1 MTTHQ
6 IECFCALAKHH
17 NFTKAA
23 ESMYLSQPAFSR
35 VISALEAELGC
46 ALFVRDKSNPRL
58 TEKGESILP
67 HMKQMQE
74 HYARTCSLAKLGAD
88 DQQEVEKGGTIVF
101 GVFRFGMLNFL
112 PKMTAAYKKVNPNVH
127 FDMAEHTGVSIFPAL
142 KSMDVDLTH
151 TNYIPTGYSKYLS
164 TLEIGRY
171 THKAI
176 LPAGHPL
183 AQKKDLRLED
193 LAHERFVSVDRQQF
207 PLMNSRLYAACANAG
222 FVPNIVREF
231 DTLTNIFDYIA
242 EGRAITILAAGG
254 DVHPGVVA
262 IPLLEIDPDPT
273 RLVWATANEKPEL
286 LDFIEF
292 VRNQMKEQGRT
303 GLLMENKK

>member
-35 VISALEAELGC
+35 VIASLEAELGC
-46 ALFVRDKSNPRL
+46 TLFVRDKGNPRL

-74 HYARTCSLAKLGAD
+74 HYTKACSLAKLGTAQ
-88 DQQEVEKGGTIVF
+88 QQEETGGTIVF
-101 GVFRFGMLNFL
+101 GVFRFGMLTFL
-112 PKMTAAYKKVNPNVH
+112 PKMTAAYKKVNPKVH

-183 AQKKDLRLED
+183 VQKKDLRLED

-207 PLMNSRLYAACANAG
+207 PLMNSRLYTACANAG

-242 EGRAITILAAGG
+242 EGRAITIMAAGEG
-254 DVHPGVVA
+254 VRPGVVA
-262 IPLLEIDPDPT
+262 ILLLEIDPDPT

-292 VRNQMKEQGRT
+292 VRNQMKENSKS
-303 GLLMENKK
+303 GLQIDSKK